1 MSIVYHVRL
10 KLAQMVKLNTV
21 KPNRGV
27 LLLFATINGVKRT
40 VVPQVKLSKI
50 SQVNAQVTS
59 PTHR

>member
-10 KLAQMVKLNTV
+10 KLAQMVKLNTI

-40 VVPQVKLSKI
+40 VVPPVKLS
-50 SQVNAQVTS
+50 
-59 PTHR
+59 